1 MGGSIVAT
9 PFRWN
14 IARREQLGSLI
25 SGVSPPQRLND
36 MFLESL
42 RATAA
47 RILAHANRSDLAFI
61 GRTPENLYDYL
72 SGCFEGLRDTPQLH
86 LVQYSLRNAGSVE
99 QLPESTRQGLFD
111 YLTAL
116 GLGPKAI
123 ATGPRPIALV
133 DFVASGGTMEG
144 LIRLMKMQ
152 AEQEG
157 QDWTAVQRRLRI
169 IGLRVRTKNSPNTWR
184 WQQHQDWLHFI
195 PDTIIRNVS
204 APAGFLYYLGEY
216 QPKVTASF
224 HPGRWAEEQGAAR
237 RPGRDQQAALDF
249 AVQLY
254 DLGRTREERQN
265 LARRLARHRKM
276 HQRATRRL
284 VLRLRG
290 G

>member
-1 MGGSIVAT
+1 MAT

-14 IARREQLGSLI
+14 LARREQLGGLITSLARRA
-25 SGVSPPQRLND
+25 PPND

-42 RATAA
+42 RSAAA
-47 RILAHANRSDLAFI
+47 RILAHANTSDLAFI

-72 SGCFEGLRDTPQLH
+72 SGCFEGLRDVPALH
-86 LVQYSLRNAGSVE
+86 LVQYSLRNAASID
-99 QLPESTRQGLFD
+99 QIPEPALTGLFD
-111 YLTAL
+111 YLTSE
-116 GLGPKAI
+116 GLGPSAI
-123 ATGPRPIALV
+123 ATGPRPVALV
-133 DFVASGGTMEG
+133 DFVSSGGTMEA
-144 LIRLMKMQ
+144 LIRLMKRQ

-157 QDWTAVQRRLRI
+157 QDWNAVQRRLRI
-169 IGLRVRTKNSPNTWR
+169 IALRVRTKNSPNTWR